1 MSTLLVDDHL
11 LLQLLLGQEPVDL
24 RPTGRTIAT
33 TGLWYH
39 RLCRAVSNTSVTGS
53 ISRQLGHVSATMAR
67 GAVNAI
73 VELPETIELVS
84 LRSLGWPMAT
94 LLNDGERLNLLS
106 IEALAAAMHIGA
118 DICLSPSDDNVPL
131 REAAARRGITVRTL

>member
-1 MSTLLVDDHL
+1 
-11 LLQLLLGQEPVDL
+11 
-24 RPTGRTIAT
+24 
-33 TGLWYH
+33 
-39 RLCRAVSNTSVTGS
+39 
-53 ISRQLGHVSATMAR
+53 MAR